1 MRVDH
6 PFYSPDAIGDFI
18 QGLKLGGGVDK
29 FTESV
34 PEYLQTNFY
43 DEEGY
48 QQGGKGV
55 EYVPGRLDACSSHA
69 QEPWKMPLRQYIQHL
84 YFKRFGKER
93 PDEIPSI
100 EEKIRS
106 EEEKKSR
113 RREAKLQGIL
123 AKANKQELDDA

>member
-1 MRVDH
+1 MGFLLLGVYRNAKD
-6 PFYSPDAIGDFI
+6 
-18 QGLKLGGGVDK
+18 LKEK
-29 FTESV
+29 PTRFK
-34 PEYLQTNFY
+34 QM
-43 DEEGY
+43 
-48 QQGGKGV
+48 
-55 EYVPGRLDACSSHA
+55 SS
-69 QEPWKMPLRQYIQHL
+69 LRQYIQHL

-106 EEEKKSR
+106 EEEKKAR